1 MPLGVELI
9 YETLLFSYSLCLN
22 WYPGL
27 FFVLWI
33 QLSWKP
39 FTRLFEIPSS
49 PPKEISTTLKSLH
62 FKSGNFKWTLQV
74 LIMAIYMR
82 YSYKQTSGQ
91 NLHFNWC
98 RSLYMLCELLA
109 LNKDWLLTPSS
120 TLLFV
125 QLSIHTI
132 CFNGFRARSKCRAP
146 CVQDAGTEGGRR
158 WPRSSRSSRFGQKD
172 KPANEV
178 TIYCNSMSPH
188 WL

>member
-1 MPLGVELI
+1 MKQFCFSIHCVLTDTQDSFLYCG
-9 YETLLFSYSLCLN
+9 FSYPGSHSPVSLRFL
-22 WYPGL
+22 PL
-27 FFVLWI
+27 PQRKF
-33 QLSWKP
+33 
-39 FTRLFEIPSS
+39 
-49 PPKEISTTLKSLH
+49 KSLH

-91 NLHFNWC
+91 NLHLNWC

-120 TLLFV
+120 TPLFV
-125 QLSIHTI
+125 LLSIHTI

-158 WPRSSRSSRFGQKD
+158 WPRSSRSSWFGQKD
-172 KPANEV
+172 KLANEV
-178 TIYCNSMSPH
+178 TIYRNSMSPH